1 MGGKTT
7 IASLARALAR
17 LGRVDEKT
25 DRKFEAR
32 RRASSPHSL
41 SARGAGR
48 RRRRRGPRRV
58 VAMARDKKPSS
69 RRCPYDVLSLP
80 AKARATGEEIRKA
93 YHRLARVH
101 HPDKAR
107 TDEERE
113 RATIA
118 FKEIGAAYELLSDP
132 AARARYDRE
141 GHAPEPMDPREAEA
155 EERHARRMFCAA
167 LGIPETVVREC
178 WCTLEELY
186 SGTTRREGVMVATL
200 TSIDRGCVPG
210 KEAKVFNVRIA
221 PGWRD
226 GHEIRF
232 GALRT
237 NNLQSVTFVVRE
249 LRHARFT
256 RGAPREVRDA
266 ARRDAAAAHGGEEE
280 SDRHAL
286 DVTVWCA
293 LTRQVRSSIQKFFTH
308 RSVSTLDR
316 VPFQLTG
323 EHFFCVWN
331 GPQEHARGAVVAIP
345 TLTPG
350 RELKLSVKPG
360 SAVVASG
367 GTKTMRGEGF
377 VLHHHAQHHPGGGGA
392 GVTARRGDLHV
403 RFRVMNALE
412 QWLKADAAR
421 MRAARRAG
429 YVAGGVVAAYATL
442 RALAWVVEVRS
453 PYTGSH
459 TAASAW

>member
-1 MGGKTT
+1 MTHRN
-7 IASLARALAR
+7 AS
-17 LGRVDEKT
+17 T
-25 DRKFEAR
+25 
-32 RRASSPHSL
+32 
-41 SARGAGR
+41 
-48 RRRRRGPRRV
+48 
-58 VAMARDKKPSS
+58 
-69 RRCPYDVLSLP
+69 
-80 AKARATGEEIRKA
+80 
-93 YHRLARVH
+93 
-101 HPDKAR
+101 
-107 TDEERE
+107 RE
-113 RATIA
+113 RAYWNDVALEEWYGGGALAVKKGHVTAVAASPGHALSVAAGSSTGNITVWRFGGPNDGISA
-118 FKEIGAAYELLSDP
+118 WEASSGSESEDEFGNKIKRTKEERG
-132 AARARYDRE
+132 RARN
-141 GHAPEPMDPREAEA
+141 
-155 EERHARRMFCAA
+155 ERARIKM
-167 LGIPETVVREC
+167 LIK
-178 WCTLEELY
+178 
-186 SGTTRREGVMVATL
+186 M
-200 TSIDRGCVPG
+200 G
-210 KEAKVFNVRIA
+210 K
-221 PGWRD
+221 
-226 GHEIRF
+226 
-232 GALRT
+232 
-237 NNLQSVTFVVRE
+237 
-249 LRHARFT
+249 
-256 RGAPREVRDA
+256 
-266 ARRDAAAAHGGEEE
+266 
-280 SDRHAL
+280 L
-286 DVTVWCA
+286 D
-293 LTRQVRSSIQKFFTH
+293 QVRSTCIQTFFTH

-429 YVAGGVVAAYATL
+429 YVAGGVIAAYATL